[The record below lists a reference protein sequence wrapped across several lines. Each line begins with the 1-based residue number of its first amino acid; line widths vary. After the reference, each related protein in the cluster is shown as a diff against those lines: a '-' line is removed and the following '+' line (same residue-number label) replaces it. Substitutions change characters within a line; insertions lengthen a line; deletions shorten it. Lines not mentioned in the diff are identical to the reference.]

1 MAQNFLVVELPNS
14 HFGRGKRIEVSLKAV
29 CLSLF
34 AVAFLFLFSCGA
46 LAAAYLGVF
55 GDVAKPPQY
64 AQLRADF
71 NSLRARYRN
80 LQHVS
85 SQHKEQIASL
95 QHLANE
101 VSVAYGITQ
110 PELGNDG
117 LSLAYSDTQ
126 PSVKETLAEY
136 NFLKSASFSH
146 IYHRYA
152 YKWQVHG
159 TPELFPVKGV
169 IRSGF
174 GGRSDPFSGEGA
186 FHTGV
191 DLAVVKG
198 TPVHTTADGVVTTAS
213 WHTGY
218 GKLVVVDHGNGF
230 QTYYGHLSRILVIP
244 GEEVRLG
251 QVIALSGS
259 TGHSTGPHVHYEV
272 RLHGVPVNP
281 YNYMAKTR
289 NVQMAQS
296 TMADFGL

>member
-1 MAQNFLVVELPNS
+1 MAQSLFVIELPNS
-14 HFGRGKRIEVSLKAV
+14 QEGENKRIEVGLKSFCFSIVGILALV
-29 CLSLF
+29 
-34 AVAFLFLFSCGA
+34 LFSGG
-46 LAAAYLGVF
+46 LAAQYLGVLTSPS
-55 GDVAKPPQY
+55 AAPQY
-64 AQLRADF
+64 AKLRAEFDH
-71 NSLRARYRN
+71 LRTRYSGLQRVAR
-80 LQHVS
+80 QHN
-85 SQHKEQIASL
+85 EQIASL

-117 LSLAYSDTQ
+117 LSLAYSDTA
-126 PSVKETLAEY
+126 PSVKETFAEY
-136 NFLKSASFSH
+136 NFLKSASFSR
-146 IYHRYA
+146 IYHQYA
-152 YKWQVHG
+152 YRWQVHG
-159 TPELFPVKGV
+159 VPDLWPVKGV

-218 GKLVVVDHGNGF
+218 GNLVVVDHGNGF
-230 QTYYGHLSRILVIP
+230 QTYYGHLSKILVIP

-251 QVIALSGS
+251 QVVALSGS
-259 TGHSTGPHVHYEV
+259 TGRSTGPHVHYEV

-281 YNYMAKTR
+281 YNYMARTH

-296 TMADFGL
+296 TMSDFGL